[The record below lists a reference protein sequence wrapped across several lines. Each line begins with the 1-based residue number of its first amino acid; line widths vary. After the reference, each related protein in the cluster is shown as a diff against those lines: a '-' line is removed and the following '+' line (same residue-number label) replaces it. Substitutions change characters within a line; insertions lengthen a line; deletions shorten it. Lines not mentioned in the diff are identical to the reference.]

1 METTTK
7 KEKVIVEK
15 IMIDITFTFGID
27 ELKEQFFGHQE
38 EEEYTIENVKGW
50 KVRGESKVV
59 MIEDKV
65 GNIKAN
71 VENADKIEMVVY
83 GQNDTMKKEYEFKME
98 TENQLYFVVK

>member
-1 METTTK
+1 MKTTTK

-15 IMIDITFTFGID
+15 IMIDITFTFGIN

-50 KVRGESKVV
+50 KVRGKSNVI

-65 GNIKAN
+65 GYIKAN
-71 VENADKIEMVVY
+71 VEKADKIEMVVY
-83 GQNDTMKKEYEFKME
+83 GQNDTTKKEYEFKME